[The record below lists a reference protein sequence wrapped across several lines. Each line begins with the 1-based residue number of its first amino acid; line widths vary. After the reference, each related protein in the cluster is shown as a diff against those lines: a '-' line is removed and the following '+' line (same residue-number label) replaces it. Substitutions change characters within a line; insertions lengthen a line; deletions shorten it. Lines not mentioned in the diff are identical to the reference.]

1 MRRLLVPLAVLAL
14 VAASCSVSYGTDPD
28 SVRAGTR
35 DVRVPLPTSKG
46 RDQVVSVV
54 RAVLPAVV
62 NVTTDQ
68 FQPGVGDGQGVGTG
82 FVVRSDGVVV
92 TNCHVVEQASKITV
106 FSSDQEPKAYAGR
119 VIGGDCEH
127 DLAIVKIDAT
137 GLPTVPLG
145 SSEDLVL
152 GQRVVALGY
161 ALALEGGP
169 TVTAG
174 IVSSLGRTI
183 RAPDPGCPTEV
194 CGENHTRVYA
204 DIIQT
209 DAAINPGNS
218 GGPLVNLRGQ
228 VVGINSAGS
237 QSAENIGFA
246 IPIDAAKET
255 ITQAE
260 RDPLAP
266 SAYIGVITADV
277 ASPDVTLQVPPGVD
291 SGAYVLS
298 IVPDSPAK
306 DSGIRE
312 GEVIVSVDGRAVGDP
327 IGLGDVL
334 GELTPGEEVPVELV
348 QADGNTRTVTV
359 TLGTRPL
366 PTDNVIP

>member
-1 MRRLLVPLAVLAL
+1 MRRLLVPLAFVA
-14 VAASCSVSYGTDPD
+14 VAASACSMTYGSDTAAVD
-28 SVRAGTR
+28 AGTR
-35 DVRVPLPTSKG
+35 NVALPLPSSTG
-46 RDQVVSVV
+46 GDQIVAVV
-54 RAVLPAVV
+54 RRVLPAVV

-68 FQPGVGDGQGVGTG
+68 YQPGAGDGQGVGTG
-82 FVVRSDGVVV
+82 FVVRSDGVIV
-92 TNCHVVEQASKITV
+92 TNCHVVENANKITV
-106 FSSDQEPKAYAGR
+106 FSSDEKPKEYPGR

-145 SSEDLVL
+145 RSADLQL

-161 ALALEGGP
+161 ALALDGGP
-169 TVTAG
+169 TVTTG

-183 RAPDPGCPTEV
+183 RAQDPNCQDA
-194 CGENHTRVYA
+194 CGANGTRVYS

-237 QSAENIGFA
+237 QNAENIGFS
-246 IPIDAAKET
+246 IPIDTAKET
-255 ITQAE
+255 IAQAE

-266 SAYIGVITADV
+266 SAYIGVITADLHTT
-277 ASPDVTLQVPPGVD
+277 DVSLQVPPGVD
-291 SGAYVLS
+291 AGAYVLS
-298 IVPDSPAK
+298 IVADSPAQK
-306 DSGIRE
+306 AGIHE
-312 GEVIVSVDGRAVGDP
+312 GDVIVSVDGQVVNDP
-327 IGLGDVL
+327 VGLGKVL
-334 GELTPGEEVPVELV
+334 GGLDPGQAVDVEVV
-348 QADGNTRTVTV
+348 QADGGTKTVSV

-366 PTDNVIP
+366 PSGSLP

>member
-1 MRRLLVPLAVLAL
+1 
-14 VAASCSVSYGTDPD
+14 
-28 SVRAGTR
+28 
-35 DVRVPLPTSKG
+35 
-46 RDQVVSVV
+46 
-54 RAVLPAVV
+54 V

-68 FQPGVGDGQGVGTG
+68 YQPGAGDGQGVGTG
-82 FVVRSDGVVV
+82 FVVRSDGVIV
-92 TNCHVVEQASKITV
+92 TNCHVVEGASKLTV
-106 FSSDQEPKAYAGR
+106 FSSDDEPKEYAGR

-145 SSEDLVL
+145 SSADLQL

-161 ALALEGGP
+161 ALALDGGP
-169 TVTAG
+169 TVTTG

-183 RAPDPGCPTEV
+183 RANDPNCADET
-194 CGENHTRVYA
+194 CGPNGTRVYA

-218 GGPLVNLRGQ
+218 GGPLVNLRGE

-237 QSAENIGFA
+237 QDAENIGFS

-255 ITQAE
+255 IAHAE
-260 RDPLAP
+260 RAPLAA

-277 ASPDVTLQVPPGVD
+277 NTTDVSLAVPPGVD
-291 SGAYVLS
+291 AGAFVLS
-298 IVPDSPAK
+298 IVADGPAQAA
-306 DSGIRE
+306 GLHE
-312 GEVIVSVDGRAVGDP
+312 GDVIVAVDDRAVDDP
-327 IGLGDVL
+327 IGLGRVL
-334 GELTPGEEVPVELV
+334 GDLEPDQQVPVRYV
-348 QADGNTRTVTV
+348 DPDGDTHTVTV

-366 PTDNVIP
+366 PTGELP